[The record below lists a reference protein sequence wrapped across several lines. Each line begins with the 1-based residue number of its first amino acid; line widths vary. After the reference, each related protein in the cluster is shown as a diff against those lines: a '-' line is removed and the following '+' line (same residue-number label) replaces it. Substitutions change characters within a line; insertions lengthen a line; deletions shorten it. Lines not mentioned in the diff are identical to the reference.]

1 MCINKQIINNALKF
15 YEIEDEEYLNR
26 CYKCV
31 EFLNNN
37 EDIYQK
43 VKDIYSILYKDNE
56 NKVKD
61 LWKIKNIEELFGK
74 NCDPYITNILLLSG
88 YKIHYANMK
97 KHDFDEKQSKIHKI
111 RVKETLTKDV
121 YERKYDG
128 IRISQMLWGAYFINI
143 RLIEVGRLQYEIE
156 TKNPITYEN
165 KECIKIHIPKGEK
178 LSSEIVIQSL
188 KESKYLIKKYFKI
201 ENYEYFCE
209 SWLLSKQ
216 IQELLEENSNITK
229 FYKMFNVIEG
239 KECIDDILNFVYNI
253 RECDNYNSLQENTLL
268 QKKLKSMLIDGKTIK
283 TGIGILK

>member
-15 YEIEDEEYLNR
+15 YEIEDEDYLNR

-31 EFLNNN
+31 EILNNN

-43 VKDIYSILYKDNE
+43 VKEIYSILYKDNE
-56 NKVKD
+56 NKIKN
-61 LWKIKNIEELFGK
+61 LWKIKNIEDVFGK
-74 NCDPYITNILLLSG
+74 YCDSYITNVLLLAG
-88 YKIHYANMK
+88 YEIHYNNMK
-97 KHDFDEKQSKIHKI
+97 KFKFDEEQCKIHKI
-111 RVKETLTKDV
+111 RVKETLTKDI
-121 YERKYDG
+121 YERKYNG
-128 IRISQMLWGAYFINI
+128 IRISQMLWGAYFVNI

-156 TKNPITYEN
+156 TENPITHEN

-178 LSSEIVIQSL
+178 LSNEKVKKSL
-188 KESKYLIKKYFKI
+188 QESKSLIKKYFKL
-201 ENYEYFCE
+201 NDYQYFCE

-216 IQELLEENSNITK
+216 IQELLEGNSNIAK

>member
-15 YEIEDEEYLNR
+15 YEIEDEDYLNR

-37 EDIYQK
+37 EDIYK
-43 VKDIYSILYKDNE
+43 KAKEIYSILYTDNKNKIE
-56 NKVKD
+56 N
-61 LWKIKNIEELFGK
+61 LWKIKNIEEIFGK
-74 NCDPYITNILLLSG
+74 DCDSYITNILLLAG
-88 YKIHYANMK
+88 HEIHCNNMK
-97 KHDFDEKQSKIHKI
+97 KFKFDEEQNKIHKI
-111 RVKETLTKDV
+111 RVKETLTKDI

-128 IRISQMLWGAYFINI
+128 IRVSQMLWGAYFINI

-156 TKNPITYEN
+156 TKNPITHEN

-178 LSSEIVIQSL
+178 LSNEKVKQSL
-188 KESKYLIKKYFKI
+188 QESKSLIKKYFKLN
-201 ENYEYFCE
+201 NYQYFCE

-216 IQELLEENSNITK
+216 IQELLEENSNIAK
-229 FYKMFNVIEG
+229 FYKLFNVIEG

-253 RECDNYNSLQENTLL
+253 RECDNYSDLQENTLL
-268 QKKLKSMLIDGKTIK
+268 QKKLKSKLMDGKIIK

>member
-1 MCINKQIINNALKF
+1 MNISKGEIKEALKF
-15 YEIEDEEYLNR
+15 YNIKDEDYLNK
-26 CYKCV
+26 CYDAIK
-31 EFLNNN
+31 FLNNN
-37 EDIYQK
+37 KEIDK
-43 VKDIYSILYKDNE
+43 KAKDIYSILYKDNE

-61 LWKIKNIEELFGK
+61 LWKIKNIEDLFGK

-97 KHDFDEKQSKIHKI
+97 KHDFDEKQCKIHKI

-216 IQELLEENSNITK
+216 IQELLEGNSNITK

-253 RECDNYNSLQENTLL
+253 RECNDYSTLQEDTSL
-268 QKKLKSMLIDGKTIK
+268 QKKIKKLLMDGKIIK
-283 TGIGILK
+283 IGIGILK